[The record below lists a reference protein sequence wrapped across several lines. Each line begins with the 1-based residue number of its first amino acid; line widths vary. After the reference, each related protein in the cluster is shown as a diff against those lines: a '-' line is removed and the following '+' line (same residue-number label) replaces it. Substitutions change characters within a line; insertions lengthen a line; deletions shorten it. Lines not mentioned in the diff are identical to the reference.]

1 MQKSCVFPQQLLG
14 AGIKHPLQYRADVPK
29 GNFSN
34 SNFIKKS
41 YLEFLCILLYLST
54 LKFWFWPILVYEV
67 LANPFEI
74 NYISSRTLGFSVT
87 LNLYFFRKKNPSFAM
102 TEAKFFRIHCIAMGT
117 NEFLASYHGQT
128 NSDEIGTS
136 PNLCPFFKYT
146 SKQICS
152 ECSKDWEG
160 P

>member
-1 MQKSCVFPQQLLG
+1 MSQKGTFLILILLRNPTLSSF
-14 AGIKHPLQYRADVPK
+14 AFYCIWVL
-29 GNFSN
+29 
-34 SNFIKKS
+34 SNF
-41 YLEFLCILLYLST
+41 Y
-54 LKFWFWPILVYEV
+54 WPILVYEV

-117 NEFLASYHGQT
+117 NEFLASYHDQT